1 MAPMF
6 ICPFREGN
14 DKFYK
19 SFFLFKTKN
28 KIFAKR
34 NSIGVVQFFRLT
46 MSIKIYI
53 SSKIARNLTRW

>member
-6 ICPFREGN
+6 VCPFREGN

-34 NSIGVVQFFRLT
+34 NSIGVVQF
-46 MSIKIYI
+46 S
-53 SSKIARNLTRW
+53 